1 MVKRFE
7 RPKPKKI
14 TFFWYYLTNH
24 AAIYQEEFIE
34 AA

>member
-1 MVKRFE
+1 MVKRLKD
-7 RPKPKKI
+7 PNQKKI